1 VAAAL
6 ALAALAALAA
16 GFLLYSSRRPS
27 PIVVDYP
34 LEGSVFPPEF
44 PPPRFEWRDPSQE
57 ARFWTIDV
65 SFGQDQAALRATSR
79 GEPIEIGEIDERAVG
94 KTNELPKLTETQA
107 AAHTWRPD
115 PEKWEAI
122 KEGSTA
128 AEAVLTITGYTD
140 EGLGRAVSR
149 GRVSIR
155 TSTDPVGAP
164 VFFRDVPL
172 MPSVGEKGLIRP
184 LNPKFVPLIAWRLR
198 NVAETKSKV
207 MMTGIHACANCHSV
221 SRDGKTMGMDLDGP
235 QNNKGLYALFTIE
248 PQATIR
254 RSNVIEWSTYRGKLG
269 GKLRVGFMSQV
280 SPEGRYVIT
289 SINDSG
295 RDQTDYGRSKVP
307 LDLRQAYYVANF
319 KDYRFLQVFYPTR
332 GILAWYSKETG
343 KLQPLPGADDPRF
356 VHTNAVWTPDGE
368 GLVFARGEAT
378 DAYPEGLKIAERSN
392 DPNETP
398 MRYDLYRIPFR
409 GGRGGEA
416 IPIKGASF
424 NGMSNSFPKV
434 SPDGRFVVF
443 VQAKNGQLM
452 RPDGKLYI
460 VPIEGGEP
468 RLMRC
473 NTPLMNSW
481 HSFSPNGRWMVFS
494 SKSRSP
500 YTQMFLTHI
509 DEQGNDTPAILVENN
524 TAANRAVNIPE
535 FVNIPPD
542 GLQHINTPVT
552 EYFQL
557 IDDASEAMNNGDHG
571 TAIPLLKKA
580 LAQEPSDPMVRNSY
594 GSALAATGHPDEA
607 IAEYRRAIALSP
619 DYPDAYNN
627 LGSALVRKGRPDEAI
642 AQFEKAIAIK
652 PDFGEAQAGL
662 GSVLAGTGRVAEAV
676 PHLQRAAEINPEYPG
691 VLVNLALALSL
702 KDRSAEAIP
711 VAQKAVALTSG
722 QDPRVLE
729 LLGRL
734 YAQSGRL
741 SEAIETTRQA
751 LDVARRAGDEQLAR
765 SLQSRLS
772 SYRAAPEGAQLAPTP
787 NQLPPAPAKRP
798 T

>member
-1 VAAAL
+1 MKQAHSRTPVAVAL
-6 ALAALAALAA
+6 AVAALAA
-16 GFLLYSSRRPS
+16 GLFLYSSRRPE

-44 PPPRFEWRDPSQE
+44 PPPRLEWRDPSPR

-65 SFGQDQAALRATSR
+65 SFGQDQAASLRATSR

-94 KTNELPKLTETQA
+94 KTNEQPKLTETQA
-107 AAHTWRPD
+107 AARTWRPD

-122 KEGSTA
+122 KQGSTA
-128 AEAVLTITGYTD
+128 ADAVLTITGYAD

-155 TSTDPVGAP
+155 TSTDPVAAP

-172 MPSVGEKGLIRP
+172 MPAEGEKGVIRP
-184 LNPKFVPLIAWRLR
+184 LSPKFVPLIAWRLR
-198 NVAETKSKV
+198 NLAETKSKV

-221 SRDGKTMGMDLDGP
+221 SHDGKTMGMDLDGP
-235 QNNKGLYALFTIE
+235 HNDKGLYALFPIE

-254 RSNVIEWSTYRGKLG
+254 RANVIEWSTYRGKLG

-280 SPEGRYVIT
+280 SPEGRYVVT
-289 SINDSG
+289 SINDPG
-295 RDQTDYGRSKVP
+295 REQTAYGRSKLP
-307 LDLRQAYYVANF
+307 ADLRQAYYVANF

-368 GLVFARGEAT
+368 SLVFARGEAT
-378 DAYPEGLKIAERSN
+378 DAYPEGRKIAERSN

-416 IPIKGASF
+416 VPIKGASG

-460 VPIEGGEP
+460 VPIEGGEA

-509 DEQGNDTPAILVENN
+509 DEHGNDTPAILVENN

-542 GLQHINTPVT
+542 GLQRIDAPVT
-552 EYFQL
+552 EYFKL
-557 IDDASEAMNNGDHG
+557 IDDASEAMNRGDHA

-580 LAQEPSDPMVRNSY
+580 LAQEPSDPMVHNSY
-594 GSALAATGHPDEA
+594 GTALAVNGRHDEA

-627 LGSALVRKGRPDEAI
+627 LASALAQQGRPDQAI
-642 AQFEKAIAIK
+642 AHFRKAIALK
-652 PDFGEAQAGL
+652 PDFGEAQAAL
-662 GSVLAGTGRVAEAV
+662 GSVLAGTGRAAEAV
-676 PHLQRAAEINPEYPG
+676 PHLQRAAQLNPEYPG
-691 VLVNLALALSL
+691 VLANLALALSL
-702 KDRSAEAIP
+702 SDRSAEAIP
-711 VAQKAVALTSG
+711 VAQKAVALTGG

-729 LLGRL
+729 LLGRV

-741 SEAIETTRQA
+741 SDAIETTRQA
-751 LDVARRAGDEQLAR
+751 LDVASRAGDEPLVR
-765 SLQSRLS
+765 SLQSTLS
-772 SYRAAPEGAQLAPTP
+772 SYRAAAEGGQRGPT
-787 NQLPPAPAKRP
+787 RISSH
-798 T
+798 

>member
-1 VAAAL
+1 MKQRLSSPYVVAAV
-6 ALAALAALAA
+6 ALAALAA
-16 GFLLYSSRRPS
+16 GALLYSFRRPG
-27 PIVVDYP
+27 PITVDYP

-44 PPPRFEWRDPSQE
+44 PAPRVEWRDASPG

-65 SFGQDQAALRATSR
+65 SFGQERAASLHATSR

-94 KTNELPKLTETQA
+94 KTNELPKLTEKQA

-115 PEKWEAI
+115 PEEWEAI
-122 KEGSTA
+122 KQGSTA
-128 AEAVLTITGYTD
+128 ADAVLTITGYAD
-140 EGLGRAVSR
+140 ERLGRAVSR

-155 TSTDPVGAP
+155 TSTDPVAAP

-172 MPSVGEKGLIRP
+172 MPAEGEKGVIRP

-198 NVAETKSKV
+198 NLAETKSKV
-207 MMTGIHACANCHSV
+207 MMTGIHSCANCHSV

-235 QNNKGLYALFTIE
+235 NNNKGLYALFSIE

-254 RSNVIEWSTYRGKLG
+254 RANVIEWSTYRGKLG

-280 SPEGRYVIT
+280 SPQGRYVIT
-289 SINDSG
+289 SINDPG
-295 RDQTDYGRSKVP
+295 RDQTDYGRSKLPV
-307 LDLRQAYYVANF
+307 DLRQAYYVANF

-343 KLQPLPGADDPRF
+343 KLQPLPGADDPRY
-356 VHTNAVWTPDGE
+356 VHTNAVWTPDGKS
-368 GLVFARGEAT
+368 LVFARGEAT
-378 DAYPEGLKIAERSN
+378 DAYPEGRKIAEHSN

-398 MRYDLYRIPFR
+398 MRYDLYRIPFSE
-409 GGRGGEA
+409 GRGGEA
-416 IPIKGASF
+416 VPIKGASF

-500 YTQMFLTHI
+500 YTQMFLTHV

-557 IDDASEAMNNGDHG
+557 IDEASEAMNKGDNEV
-571 TAIPLLKKA
+571 AIPLLKRA
-580 LAQEPSDPMVRNSY
+580 LAQEPSDPMVHNSY
-594 GSALAATGHPDEA
+594 GSALAMTGHLDEA
-607 IAEYRRAIALSP
+607 IAQYRRATALSP

-627 LGSALVRKGRPDEAI
+627 LASALVQSGRPDEAI
-642 AQFEKAIAIK
+642 GQFEKAIAIK

-662 GSVLAGTGRVAEAV
+662 GGVLAGKGRVTEAI
-676 PHLQRAAEINPEYPG
+676 PHLQRAAELSPENPG
-691 VLVNLALALSL
+691 VLVNLCLALSL
-702 KDRSAEAIP
+702 ADRSGEAIP

-722 QDPRVLE
+722 QDPLVLDM
-729 LLGRL
+729 LGRL
-734 YAQSGRL
+734 YAQAGRL

-751 LDVARRAGDEQLAR
+751 IEVASRGGDAR
-765 SLQSRLS
+765 LVRDLQSRLS
-772 SYRAAPEGAQLAPTP
+772 TYQATATGGEGAPT
-787 NQLPPAPAKRP
+787 RISSR
-798 T
+798 

>member
-1 VAAAL
+1 MKRPSKYVVAA
-6 ALAALAALAA
+6 AALAALAA
-16 GFLLYSSRRPS
+16 GALLYSSRRLVA
-27 PIVVDYP
+27 ITVDYP

-44 PPPRFEWRDPSQE
+44 PPPRLEWRDASPR
-57 ARFWTIDV
+57 ATFWTVDV
-65 SFGQDQAALRATSR
+65 SFGKDAAPALRATSR

-94 KTNELPKLTETQA
+94 TTNELPKLTEAQA
-107 AAHTWRPD
+107 AARTWRPD

-122 KEGSTA
+122 KKGSTGVD
-128 AEAVLTITGYTD
+128 AVLTITGYTG

-172 MPSVGEKGLIRP
+172 MPAEGEKGVIRP
-184 LNPKFVPLIAWRLR
+184 LSPKFVPLIAWRLR
-198 NVAETKSKV
+198 DIAETKSKV
-207 MMTGIHACANCHSV
+207 MMTGIHSCANCHSV
-221 SRDGKTMGMDLDGP
+221 SRDGRTMGMDLDGP
-235 QNNKGLYALFTIE
+235 HNNKGLYALFSIE

-254 RSNVIEWSTYRGKLG
+254 RANLIEWSTFRGKLG

-280 SPEGRYVIT
+280 SPQGRYVIT
-289 SINDSG
+289 SINDPG

-343 KLQPLPGADDPRF
+343 KLQPLPGADDPRY

-368 GLVFARGEAT
+368 SLVFARGEAT
-378 DAYPEGLKIAERSN
+378 DAYPEGRKIAERSN

-398 MRYDLYRIPFR
+398 MRYDLYRIPWN

-416 IPIKGASF
+416 VPIKGASG

-460 VPIEGGEP
+460 VPLEGGQA

-481 HSFSPNGRWMVFS
+481 HSFSPNRRWMVFS
-494 SKSRSP
+494 SKSRTP
-500 YTQMFLTHI
+500 YTQMFLTHV
-509 DEQGNDTPAILVENN
+509 DEHGNDTPAILVENN

-535 FVNIPPD
+535 FVNIPKD
-542 GLQHINTPVT
+542 GLQTIATPVT
-552 EYFQL
+552 EYFKL
-557 IDDASEAMNNGDHG
+557 IDDASDAMNKGDHQ
-571 TAIPLLKKA
+571 TAIPLLKRA
-580 LAQEPSDPMVRNSY
+580 LAEEPSDPIVHNSY
-594 GSALAATGHPDEA
+594 GSALAMTGRHDESM
-607 IAEYRRAIALSP
+607 AEYRRAIALSP

-642 AQFEKAIAIK
+642 SQFEKAVTLQPA
-652 PDFGEAQAGL
+652 FGEARAGL
-662 GSVLAGTGRVAEAV
+662 GGALAGKGRVAEAI
-676 PHLQRAAEINPEYPG
+676 PHLQRAAELIPENPG

-702 KDRSAEAIP
+702 AERSAEAIP
-711 VAQKAVALTSG
+711 VAQKAVALTGG
-722 QDPRVLE
+722 QDPLVLDM
-729 LLGRL
+729 LGRL
-734 YAQSGRL
+734 YAQAGRVPD
-741 SEAIETTRQA
+741 AIETARQA
-751 LDVARRAGDEQLAR
+751 VDVASRGGDERLVR
-765 SLQSRLS
+765 GLQSRLS
-772 SYRAAPEGAQLAPTP
+772 EYQAAAAGAERGPR
-787 NQLPPAPAKRP
+787 KISSR
-798 T
+798 